1 MSAPLTWV
9 DTRFQ
14 QNNRVARSRLVEQ
27 VRYIGR
33 EGLYTRS
40 LAMLA
45 NVDAA
50 RADLCRYALAPDWDG
65 PVAFHRL
72 ILSVGAACPLCGQ
85 PALVRLLSG
94 VALDDLSALVGRDL
108 VWLGGVHTDR
118 DNTHAHLL
126 LAGGDPRGRSV
137 EIRPRALATFK
148 VLIEHH
154 ATLLAG

>member
-1 MSAPLTWV
+1 MIPPMTLL

-14 QNNRVARSRLVEQ
+14 RNNQVARSRLLQQ
-27 VRYIGR
+27 VRYVGR
-33 EGLYTRS
+33 DGLYTRS
-40 LAMLA
+40 LAP
-45 NVDAA
+45 VTDQDAA
-50 RADLCRYALAPDWDG
+50 RAYLCRHALASDWDG

-72 ILSVGAACPLCGQ
+72 LLSIRADSALAAQ

-94 VALDDLSALVGRDL
+94 VALNELSALLDRDL
-108 VWLGGVHTDR
+108 VWLGGVHTDT

-137 EIRPRALATFK
+137 EIRPRALAAFK
-148 VLIEHH
+148 ALIERH

>member
-1 MSAPLTWV
+1 MISPMTLL

-14 QNNRVARSRLVEQ
+14 RNNQVARSRLLQQ

-33 EGLYTRS
+33 AGLYARS
-40 LAMLA
+40 LAPVA
-45 NVDAA
+45 DATEA
-50 RADLCRYALAPDWDG
+50 RIHLCRYALAPEWDG

-72 ILSVGAACPLCGQ
+72 LISVRADSALAGQ

-94 VALDDLSALVGRDL
+94 VALDELGALLDREL
-108 VWLGGVHTDR
+108 VWLGGVHTDT

-148 VLIEHH
+148 VLIERH

>member
-1 MSAPLTWV
+1 MISPMTLL

-14 QNNRVARSRLVEQ
+14 RNNQVARSRLLQQ

-33 EGLYTRS
+33 AGLYARS
-40 LAMLA
+40 LAPVA
-45 NVDAA
+45 DVGVA
-50 RADLCRYALAPDWDG
+50 RAHLCHHALAPEWDG

-72 ILSVGAACPLCGQ
+72 LLSIHADSALAGQ

-94 VALDDLSALVGRDL
+94 VALDELGALLDREL
-108 VWLGGVHTDR
+108 VWLGGVHTDT